1 MADNTTLQSSTLAT
15 PPAGLV
21 VATDQI
27 GGIDYQ
33 RVKVTWGVDGTA
45 TDASATNPLPV
56 TLANTGANSTALK
69 VDGSAVTQ
77 PISGTVTGSNFPA
90 TVDTNSGVKSASTL
104 RVVLATDQ
112 PALTNKLLV
121 TPDSVALPANQSVNV
136 NQIAGTATDTNSGNK
151 SAGTMRVVLATD
163 QPALTNKILVTPDS
177 VALPANQSVNVSQ
190 INGVTTTMG
199 NGVSG
204 TGVQRVTI
212 ASDST
217 GQINTVAH
225 DLLYDTGTN
234 GYIASLTL
242 TAGTDLASLASGG
255 AVTLTGGGSSGV
267 SSQSNTGSGLLA
279 EVVFKTVTAGFT
291 PTAGGCI
298 SGWWLKSDDGGSNY
312 ETTPATASTTVP
324 ALARPPDFLIPL
336 DAAALGTTAIKF
348 STYCQPPPG
357 TFKVLVQNNSGAA
370 FGAGN
375 YTLTLRAIAKKN

>member
-1 MADNTTLQSSTLAT
+1 MANNLTTQSTTLAT
-15 PPAGLV
+15 VPASSIIE
-21 VATDQI
+21 TEDQ
-27 GGIDYQ
+27 GAGVQ
-33 RVKVTWGVDGTA
+33 RQIVKVG
-45 TDASATNPLPV
+45 
-56 TLANTGANSTALK
+56 NT
-69 VDGSAVTQ
+69 V
-77 PISGTVTGSNFPA
+77 TVTGTVADSNFPT
-90 TVDTNSGVKSASTL
+90 TVDVNSGAKSNSTL

-136 NQIAGTATDTNSGNK
+136 A
-151 SAGTMRVVLATD
+151 
-163 QPALTNKILVTPDS
+163 
-177 VALPANQSVNVSQ
+177 Q

-204 TGVQRVTI
+204 TGVQRVTL

-217 GQINTVAH
+217 GQVATVAR

-242 TAGTDLASLASGG
+242 TAGADLASLASGG

-291 PTAGGCI
+291 PTAGGVI
-298 SGWWLKSDDGGSNY
+298 AGWWLKSDDGGSNY
-312 ETTPATASTTVP
+312 ETTPATPSTTVP
-324 ALARPPDFLIPL
+324 ALPRPPDFIIPL
-336 DAAALGTTAIKF
+336 DAAALGTSAIKF
-348 STYCQPPPG
+348 SNVCVPPAG
-357 TFKVLVQNNSGAA
+357 TFKCLVQNMSGAA

-375 YTLTLRAIAKKN
+375 YTLTLRVFARKN